1 MFFLESPSPLLVIK
15 QINIYD
21 RNRCSKSLM
30 YDYHDRYGKYIPEL
44 VPGSHCGY
52 NELQRIATGLAMQK
66 HRQLITRLTEKCRM
80 VTNGLKTVW
89 LPDPAV
95 LKSDGFSSGIKSME
109 PHVLKV
115 FLNPTSWSC
124 NHELFRLVPSYGSFE
139 YDDNLTSEAKQGRD
153 YGTLLYTLST
163 IRFIQ
168 TVIYLL

>member
-1 MFFLESPSPLLVIK
+1 MSLGCRPRRGLLQVRRTLISTSKTKNCQNTNLWRSIYIHRQSRRMFFLESPSPLLVIK

-80 VTNGLKTVW
+80 VTNGLKVGW
-89 LPDPAV
+89 
-95 LKSDGFSSGIKSME
+95 F
-109 PHVLKV
+109 
-115 FLNPTSWSC
+115 
-124 NHELFRLVPSYGSFE
+124 
-139 YDDNLTSEAKQGRD
+139 
-153 YGTLLYTLST
+153 
-163 IRFIQ
+163 
-168 TVIYLL
+168 